1 MNITLSQE
9 LQQRIAEKVRNGD
22 IGSADALVEYAIN
35 FYLDFEEGGMRDE
48 EFLETKAAI
57 DEALEQGDRG
67 EGRPAE
73 QVFAQLR
80 AKHGITC

>member
-22 IGSADALVEYAIN
+22 IGSPDALIEHALS
-35 FYLDFEEGGMRDE
+35 FYLDFEEGGMHDE

-57 DEALEQGDRG
+57 DEALEQGNHG

-80 AKHGITC
+80 AKHGITR

>member
-1 MNITLSQE
+1 MNITLSPE
-9 LQQRIAEKVRNGD
+9 LQKRIAAKVQHGEV
-22 IGSADALVEYAIN
+22 GSTDALVEYALN
-35 FYLDFEEGGMRDE
+35 FYLDFEEGGMDEE

-57 DEALEQGDRG
+57 DEALEQGNRG

-80 AKHGITC
+80 AKHGIPR

>member
-1 MNITLSQE
+1 MNITLTPE
-9 LQQRIAEKVRNGD
+9 LQKRIAEKVQRGD
-22 IGSADALVEYAIN
+22 IGSADALVEHALT
-35 FYLDFEEGGMRDE
+35 FYLDFEEGGADEE
-48 EFLETKAAI
+48 EFLETNASI

-80 AKHGITC
+80 AKQCISR